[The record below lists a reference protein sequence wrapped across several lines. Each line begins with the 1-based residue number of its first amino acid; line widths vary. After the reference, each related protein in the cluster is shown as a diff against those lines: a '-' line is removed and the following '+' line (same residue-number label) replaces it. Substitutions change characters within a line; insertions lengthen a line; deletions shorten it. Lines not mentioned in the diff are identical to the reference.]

1 MSWLPLSFGAPMVL
15 WGLLALPVI
24 WWLLRL
30 TPPKPQAE
38 IFPPL
43 KILAR
48 VLKREETPR
57 QSPWWLTLLRLLMA
71 ALIVAALAEPI
82 FNPREKLPAEGAAL
96 ALVVDND
103 WASAADWGKRVATA
117 ERLIA
122 DAGSNGVPVI
132 IAFTA
137 EKSNAEIGPFDAAK
151 ALDRLRATKP
161 RPIPTDR
168 PAVYAR
174 VAAALG
180 SLPGASVAVLA
191 DGLAAQGDEA
201 AFNTLLSKNAARVVW
216 AVADRPSLAGLTSAE
231 NQVDGFALTAI
242 RAPGDPAPRQIT
254 AGAFDD
260 KGRRIADAT
269 LTFAPGEATATGTM
283 AVPFELRNDF
293 ASIALDG
300 ERHAGAVRV
309 LDESSKRRRVGL
321 LSQAEAD
328 QAQPLLSPLYY
339 IRRALQPFADLVE
352 PSSADLADAIPQILD
367 QKPAM
372 IIMADI
378 GTIPE
383 QVRQR
388 LVDWVDNGG
397 TLVRFAGSRLAAAGN
412 DDDLLPVRLR
422 TGERSLGGALS
433 WTSPQPV
440 TEFPKA
446 GPFADLA
453 PPTEVTVT
461 RQVLAEPTP
470 DIVDR
475 TWAAL
480 ADGTPLVT
488 GLKKGKGTLVLF
500 HVTPEATWSNLPIS
514 GSFVE
519 MLRRIVQ
526 ISRNQGAAVANAEAA
541 ATSLPPYRLIAA
553 DGTLVPPTPDA
564 RPLVPG
570 GGHLPVTFE
579 NPPGLYGSEAGVF
592 AHNLLDAG
600 SVFTPLVRPN
610 ISVPVTDIQYA
621 FDESRNLKGPLVTIA
636 LLLMVLDTLAVF
648 WMGGLFSRRPR
659 RTGAVT
665 TTAALL
671 IVFGALFGH
680 ADLARADDAK
690 PGDQAAIEAI
700 SKTRIAYVLTGVP
713 GDDSISRAGLEGL
726 TRFLIEK
733 TALEPG
739 APAGVDISKDE
750 LSFYPLI
757 YWPIDPAAPMPSQ
770 AAIARID
777 AYMQQGGTVL
787 FDTRDQFA
795 NGIGA
800 DSTSPA
806 TERLR
811 DILANL
817 NVPPLEPVPSDHV
830 LTKSFFILPEF
841 PGRFAGSP
849 LWVEASLD
857 ASNTENRP
865 VRTGDGVSPIM
876 ITANDFAGAWA
887 VDENGDPLL
896 PTVPS
901 DPMQRVY
908 ALRAGVNIMMYML
921 TGNYKSDQVHVPV
934 LLERLGQ

>member
-1 MSWLPLSFGAPMVL
+1 
-15 WGLLALPVI
+15 
-24 WWLLRL
+24 
-30 TPPKPQAE
+30 
-38 IFPPL
+38 
-43 KILAR
+43 
-48 VLKREETPR
+48 
-57 QSPWWLTLLRLLMA
+57 
-71 ALIVAALAEPI
+71 
-82 FNPREKLPAEGAAL
+82 
-96 ALVVDND
+96 ALVIDND

-117 ERLIA
+117 ERLIN
-122 DAGSNGVPVI
+122 DAGSNGVPVV

-137 EKSNAEIGPFDAAK
+137 EKANAEIGPFDAAT
-151 ALDRLRATKP
+151 ALDRLRAAKP

-174 VAAALG
+174 VAGVLET
-180 SLPGASVAVLA
+180 LPGASVAVLA
-191 DGLAAQGDEA
+191 DGLAAKGDEA

-216 AVADRPSLAGLTSAE
+216 ATADRLSLTGLTAAD

-242 RAPGDPAPRQIT
+242 RAPGDPAPAQVT

-269 LTFAPGEATATGTM
+269 LTFSPGETTATGTM

-300 ERHAGAVRV
+300 ERQAGAVRV

-372 IIMADI
+372 IVMADI
-378 GTIPE
+378 GTIPG

-397 TLVRFAGSRLAAAGN
+397 TLVRFAGSRLATAGD

-453 PPTEVTVT
+453 PPAEVTVS

-470 DIVDR
+470 DIVER

-526 ISRNQGAAVANAEAA
+526 LSRNQGAAIANAEAA
-541 ATSLPPYRLIAA
+541 AASLAPYRMIAA
-553 DGTLVPPTPDA
+553 DGSLVPPTPDA

-570 GGHLPVTFE
+570 AGALPVTFE
-579 NPPGLYGSEAGVF
+579 NPPGLYGSETGVF
-592 AHNLLDAG
+592 AHNLLEADSTLA
-600 SVFTPLVRPN
+600 PLARPQ
-610 ISVPVTDIQYA
+610 ITVPVTSIQYA
-621 FDESRNLKGPLVTIA
+621 FDESRNLKGALVAAA
-636 LLLMVLDTLAVF
+636 LVLMLLDTLAVF

-659 RTGAVT
+659 RAGAMA
-665 TTAALL
+665 TTAAVL
-671 IVFGALFGH
+671 IALGSLFGH

-690 PGDQAAIEAI
+690 PGDEIAIEAI

-726 TRFLIEK
+726 TRFLVEK

-811 DILANL
+811 DILGNL

-857 ASNTENRP
+857 ASNAENRP

-896 PTVPS
+896 PTVPA

-921 TGNYKSDQVHVPV
+921 TGNYKSDQVHVPI